1 MQSKKTRAQ
10 QFLQAHDSVFRC
22 PLCHTACQATAS
34 GLICVRGHQFDLA
47 KKGTLFFLP
56 HPVKTEYDHAML
68 AARGRMIRRGLFK
81 PMLAQIAAWL
91 PSSSDL
97 LIDVGCGEG
106 SFLQQLAQDRPLG
119 PTIGFD
125 ISKPGI
131 YLASDQQLSQS
142 FFCVADLTN
151 LPFTDHSVTTLLNIF
166 SPSHYQE
173 FARVLTPGGS
183 FIKVI
188 PGPHYL
194 QELRAAYLAQPK
206 QAYSNQPVLTHLAKE
221 ATIIESKTLQYQFTL
236 PDQAAFGDLQAMSP
250 LAWQASTAQKEILA
264 KQPFSKITI
273 DLQLVQC
280 RPHRHD

>member
-1 MQSKKTRAQ
+1 MQSKKARAQ
-10 QFLQAHDSVFRC
+10 QFLKALDSVFCC

-34 GLICVRGHQFDLA
+34 GLICVRGHQFDLS

-56 HPVKTEYDHAML
+56 HPVKTDYTQDML
-68 AARGRMIRRGLFK
+68 AARGRMIRRGLFS
-81 PMLAQIAAWL
+81 PMLQQIAAWL
-91 PSSSDL
+91 PASSEL

-106 SFLQQLAQDRPLG
+106 SFLQQLTQRHPLG

-131 YLASDQQLSQS
+131 YLASDHQLPQT

-151 LPFTDHSVTTLLNIF
+151 LPFKDHHVTTLLNIF

-173 FARVLTPGGS
+173 FARVLAPGGTL
-183 FIKVI
+183 IKVI

-194 QELRAAYLAQPK
+194 QELRAAYLSQTKQP
-206 QAYSNQPVLTHLAKE
+206 YSNQPVMARLAQE
-221 ATIIESKTLQYQFTL
+221 TTIIKSKMLQYQFTL
-236 PDQAAFGDLQAMSP
+236 PDQAAFADLQAMSP
-250 LAWQASTAQKEILA
+250 LAWQASAQQKAALA
-264 KQPFSKITI
+264 KHPFNRITI

-280 RPHRHD
+280 RPHRE